1 MPVLE
6 LDLELRFRKAFCARP
21 FPLDAL
27 FVARFPRH
35 LLQTQVDPRHEPTG
49 GNSVP
54 RPASFGQSSRQA
66 ATAAPSPAR
75 VSTTGPAAVHARVCS
90 KCAERLRSAVTTVHW
105 SSSVRVSGPPTFTI
119 GSIAMQSPSPIGG
132 VGGPPPRL

>member
-6 LDLELRFRKAFCARP
+6 LDLEHRIRKGFCDRP
-21 FPLDAL
+21 FHLYDL
-27 FVARFPRH
+27 FVARFTRH

-49 GNSVP
+49 DNSVP
-54 RPASFGQSSRQA
+54 RAASSGQSSASGCHRSA
-66 ATAAPSPAR
+66 SPAR

-105 SSSVRVSGPPTFTI
+105 SPSVRVSGPPMFTI
-119 GSIAMQSPSPIGG
+119 GSIAMQRPSLIGG
-132 VGGPPPRL
+132 LGCPRVGR